1 MQMSRN
7 ATQPIWI
14 PKAEKRR
21 EKAEKGAKGQNERKT
36 MEEKLIIAGT
46 DV

>member
-1 MQMSRN
+1 MSSD

-21 EKAEKGAKGQNERKT
+21 IRTEKGRATVKT

>member
-1 MQMSRN
+1 MQMISD

-14 PKAEKRR
+14 PKAEK
-21 EKAEKGAKGQNERKT
+21 GGKGQSESKK
-36 MEEKLIIAGT
+36 KLIIAGT